1 MPCTNSVA
9 SEDFADFIA
18 PYFTAPEEFMRSQGT
33 DCIDFVNSTLAV
45 VYVPLS
51 TVTPFTYTSYTY
63 SAVPKL
69 YSLLDVT
76 SMDTAGI
83 TAASELPVLGNQGAG
98 VIVGFVDTGINYTDS
113 LFRNA
118 DGSTRIIGI
127 WDQTIEPTTAL
138 DTGAFQD
145 SDKPRSISEEF
156 NSEDSRNLNLS
167 VNSNSSTNSSNFD
180 YINNGSLETAFDFPA
195 LYGTQYTAAQI
206 NQALNSDDPA
216 SIVPT
221 RDENGHG
228 TFLASIAAGNRDERA
243 GFSGAA
249 PRASIAM
256 VKLKPAKQYLRDFYL
271 IQDGTD
277 AYQENDIM
285 MGVSY
290 LYFLARKYSMP
301 LVVCIPLGTNMGSHM
316 GMSRLGQYLNQVSL
330 SNGSAVITA
339 AGNET
344 GARHH
349 FRAVMDADTDEV
361 TAELR
366 VGEREAGFSMEL
378 WAEDVGVYTV
388 GFISPTG
395 EVAREISVPL
405 RGENTVSFLLEQSQ
419 ITVYTQ
425 IADVSAGSQFIFM
438 RFEKPMSGIWR
449 ILIRNS
455 LDIRETFHLWLPVRG
470 FISDE
475 TYFLRPDPDTIVTD
489 PGNAQYPI
497 TVTAYDH
504 TRNSIYI
511 HASRGYSRS
520 GQIKPDLAAP
530 GVNILGASAS
540 GRRLTRMSGTS
551 VSAAHLAGA
560 AAILLHWGVL
570 DGNYPYLNTPVLKSI
585 FVRGAQRNPALTYP
599 NREFGYGTLDLYEAF
614 LRLRN
619 I

>member
-1 MPCTNSVA
+1 MSCTNSVA

-18 PYFTAPEEFMRSQGT
+18 PYFTTPEEFIRSQGT

-51 TVTPFTYTSYTY
+51 TVTPSTYTSYTY

-76 SMDTAGI
+76 SMDAAGI
-83 TAASELPVLGNQGAG
+83 TPAGELPVLNNQGAG

-127 WDQTIEPTTAL
+127 WDQTNN
-138 DTGAFQD
+138 
-145 SDKPRSISEEF
+145 SD
-156 NSEDSRNLNLS
+156 
-167 VNSNSSTNSSNFD
+167 NSNNIEN
-180 YINNGSLETAFDFPA
+180 ETAKPFSAFSA
-195 LYGTQYTAAQI
+195 LYGTQYTAEEI
-206 NQALNSDDPA
+206 NLALNSDNPA

-243 GFSGAA
+243 EFSGAA
-249 PRASIAM
+249 PQASIAM

-271 IQDGTD
+271 IQDGAD

-378 WAEDVGVYTV
+378 WAENMGAYTV

-405 RGENTVSFLLEQSQ
+405 RGENTVSFLLEQTQ

-425 IADVSAGSQFIFM
+425 IADVSSGSQFIFM
-438 RFEKPMSGIWR
+438 RFENPMSGIWR

-455 LDIRETFHLWLPVRG
+455 LDIRETFHIWLPVRG
-470 FISDE
+470 FITDE
-475 TYFLRPDPDTIVTD
+475 TYFLRPDPDTIITD
-489 PGNAQYPI
+489 PGNARYLI

-504 TRNSIYI
+504 TKNSIYI
-511 HASRGYSRS
+511 HASRGYSLS
-520 GQIKPDLAAP
+520 GRIKPDLAAP
-530 GVNILGASAS
+530 GVNILGASVS

-560 AAILLHWGVL
+560 AAILLNWGVL
-570 DGNYPYLNTPVLKSI
+570 NANYPYLNTPVLKSI

-599 NREFGYGTLDLYEAF
+599 NREFGYGTLNLYEAF
-614 LRLRN
+614 LHLRN
-619 I
+619 L

>member
-1 MPCTNSVA
+1 MSCTNSVA

-18 PYFTAPEEFMRSQGT
+18 PYFTTPEEFIRSQGT

-51 TVTPFTYTSYTY
+51 TVTPSTYTSYTY

-76 SMDTAGI
+76 SMDAAGI
-83 TAASELPVLGNQGAG
+83 TPAGELPVLNNQGAG

-113 LFRNA
+113 LFRNV

-127 WDQTIEPTTAL
+127 WDQTNN
-138 DTGAFQD
+138 
-145 SDKPRSISEEF
+145 SD
-156 NSEDSRNLNLS
+156 
-167 VNSNSSTNSSNFD
+167 NSNNIEN
-180 YINNGSLETAFDFPA
+180 ETVKPFSAFSA
-195 LYGTQYTAAQI
+195 LYGTQYTAEEI
-206 NQALNSDDPA
+206 NLALNSDNPA

-249 PRASIAM
+249 PQASIAM

-271 IQDGTD
+271 IRDGAE

-349 FRAVMDADTDEV
+349 FRAVMDASTDEV

-378 WAEDVGVYTV
+378 WAENMGVYTV

-405 RGENTVSFLLEQSQ
+405 RGENTVSFLLEQTQ

-438 RFEKPMSGIWR
+438 RFENPMSGIWR

-455 LDIRETFHLWLPVRG
+455 LDIRETFHLWLPIRG
-470 FISDE
+470 FITDE
-475 TYFLRPDPDTIVTD
+475 TYFLRPDPDTIITD
-489 PGNAQYPI
+489 PGNARYPI

-504 TRNSIYI
+504 TKNSIYI
-511 HASRGYSRS
+511 HASRGYSLS
-520 GQIKPDLAAP
+520 GRIKPDLAAP
-530 GVNILGASAS
+530 GVNILGASVS

-560 AAILLHWGVL
+560 AAILLNWGVL
-570 DGNYPYLNTPVLKSI
+570 NANYPYLNTPVLKSI

-614 LRLRN
+614 LHLRN
-619 I
+619 L

>member
-1 MPCTNSVA
+1 MSCTNSVA

-18 PYFTAPEEFMRSQGT
+18 PYFTTPEEFIRSQGT

-51 TVTPFTYTSYTY
+51 TVTPSTYTSYTY

-76 SMDTAGI
+76 SMDAAGI
-83 TAASELPVLGNQGAG
+83 TPAGELPVLNNQGAG

-113 LFRNA
+113 LFRNV

-127 WDQTIEPTTAL
+127 WDQTNN
-138 DTGAFQD
+138 
-145 SDKPRSISEEF
+145 SD
-156 NSEDSRNLNLS
+156 
-167 VNSNSSTNSSNFD
+167 NSNNIEN
-180 YINNGSLETAFDFPA
+180 ETAKPISAFSA
-195 LYGTQYTAAQI
+195 LYGTQYTAEEI
-206 NQALNSDDPA
+206 NLALNSDNPA

-249 PRASIAM
+249 PQASIAM

-271 IQDGTD
+271 IQDGAE

-349 FRAVMDADTDEV
+349 FRAVMDASTDEV

-378 WAEDVGVYTV
+378 WAENMGAYTV

-405 RGENTVSFLLEQSQ
+405 RGENTVSFLLEQTQ

-425 IADVSAGSQFIFM
+425 IADVSSGSQFIFM
-438 RFEKPMSGIWR
+438 RFENPMSGIWR

-455 LDIRETFHLWLPVRG
+455 LDIRETFHIWLPVRG
-470 FISDE
+470 FITDE
-475 TYFLRPDPDTIVTD
+475 TYFLRPDPDTIITD
-489 PGNAQYPI
+489 PGNARYPI

-504 TRNSIYI
+504 TKNSIYI
-511 HASRGYSRS
+511 HASRGYSLS
-520 GQIKPDLAAP
+520 GRIKPDLAAP
-530 GVNILGASAS
+530 GVNILGASVS

-560 AAILLHWGVL
+560 AAILLNWGVL
-570 DGNYPYLNTPVLKSI
+570 NANYPYLNTPVLKSI

-599 NREFGYGTLDLYEAF
+599 NREFGYGTLNLYEAF
-614 LRLRN
+614 LHLRN
-619 I
+619 L

>member
-1 MPCTNSVA
+1 MSCTNSVA

-18 PYFTAPEEFMRSQGT
+18 PYFTTPEEFIRSQGT

-51 TVTPFTYTSYTY
+51 TVTPSTYTSYTY

-76 SMDTAGI
+76 SMDAAGI
-83 TAASELPVLGNQGAG
+83 TAAGELPVLNNQGAG

-113 LFRNA
+113 LFRNV

-127 WDQTIEPTTAL
+127 WDQTNN
-138 DTGAFQD
+138 
-145 SDKPRSISEEF
+145 SD
-156 NSEDSRNLNLS
+156 
-167 VNSNSSTNSSNFD
+167 NSNNIEN
-180 YINNGSLETAFDFPA
+180 ETAKPISAFSA
-195 LYGTQYTAAQI
+195 LYGTQYTAEEI
-206 NQALNSDDPA
+206 NLALNSDNPA

-249 PRASIAM
+249 PQASIAM

-271 IQDGTD
+271 IQDGAD

-301 LVVCIPLGTNMGSHM
+301 LVVCIPLGTNIGSHM

-349 FRAVMDADTDEV
+349 FRAVMDASTDEV

-378 WAEDVGVYTV
+378 WAENMGVYTV

-405 RGENTVSFLLEQSQ
+405 RGENTVSFLLEQTQ

-438 RFEKPMSGIWR
+438 RFENPMSGIWR

-455 LDIRETFHLWLPVRG
+455 LDIRETFHIWLPVRG
-470 FISDE
+470 FITDE
-475 TYFLRPDPDTIVTD
+475 TYFLRPDPDTIITD
-489 PGNAQYPI
+489 PGNARYPI

-504 TRNSIYI
+504 TKNSIYI
-511 HASRGYSRS
+511 HASRGYSLS
-520 GQIKPDLAAP
+520 GRIKPDLAAP
-530 GVNILGASAS
+530 GVNILGASVS

-560 AAILLHWGVL
+560 AAILLNWGVL
-570 DGNYPYLNTPVLKSI
+570 NANYPYLNTPVLKSI

-599 NREFGYGTLDLYEAF
+599 NREFGYGTLNLYEAF
-614 LRLRN
+614 LHLRN
-619 I
+619 L

>member
-1 MPCTNSVA
+1 MSCTNSVA

-18 PYFTAPEEFMRSQGT
+18 PYFTTPEEFIRSQGT

-51 TVTPFTYTSYTY
+51 TVTPSTYTSYTY

-76 SMDTAGI
+76 SMDAAGI
-83 TAASELPVLGNQGAG
+83 TPAGELPVLNNQGAG

-113 LFRNA
+113 LFRNV

-127 WDQTIEPTTAL
+127 WDQTNN
-138 DTGAFQD
+138 
-145 SDKPRSISEEF
+145 SD
-156 NSEDSRNLNLS
+156 
-167 VNSNSSTNSSNFD
+167 NSNNIEN
-180 YINNGSLETAFDFPA
+180 ETAKPFSAFSA
-195 LYGTQYTAAQI
+195 LYGTQYTAEEI
-206 NQALNSDDPA
+206 NLALNSDNPA

-249 PRASIAM
+249 PQASIAM

-271 IQDGTD
+271 IQDGAE

-330 SNGSAVITA
+330 SYGSAVITA

-378 WAEDVGVYTV
+378 WAENMGAYTV

-405 RGENTVSFLLEQSQ
+405 RGENTVSFLLEQTQ

-425 IADVSAGSQFIFM
+425 IADVSSGSQFIFM
-438 RFEKPMSGIWR
+438 RFENPMSGIWR

-455 LDIRETFHLWLPVRG
+455 LDIRETFHIWLPVRG

-475 TYFLRPDPDTIVTD
+475 TYFLRPDPDTTITD
-489 PGNAQYPI
+489 PGNARYPI

-504 TRNSIYI
+504 TKNSIYI
-511 HASRGYSRS
+511 HASRGYSLS
-520 GQIKPDLAAP
+520 GRIKPDLAAP
-530 GVNILGASAS
+530 GVNILGASVS

-560 AAILLHWGVL
+560 AAILLNWGVL
-570 DGNYPYLNTPVLKSI
+570 NANYPYLNTPVLKSI

-599 NREFGYGTLDLYEAF
+599 NREFGYGTLNLYEAF
-614 LRLRN
+614 LHLRN
-619 I
+619 L

>member
-1 MPCTNSVA
+1 MSCTNSVA

-18 PYFTAPEEFMRSQGT
+18 PYFTTPEEFIRSQGT
-33 DCIDFVNSTLAV
+33 DCVDFVNSTLAV

-51 TVTPFTYTSYTY
+51 TVTPSTYTSYTY

-76 SMDTAGI
+76 SMDAAGI
-83 TAASELPVLGNQGAG
+83 TPAGELPVLNNQGAG

-113 LFRNA
+113 LFRNV

-127 WDQTIEPTTAL
+127 WDQTNN
-138 DTGAFQD
+138 
-145 SDKPRSISEEF
+145 SD
-156 NSEDSRNLNLS
+156 
-167 VNSNSSTNSSNFD
+167 NSNNIEN
-180 YINNGSLETAFDFPA
+180 ETAKPFSAFSA
-195 LYGTQYTAAQI
+195 LYGTQYTAEEI
-206 NQALNSDDPA
+206 NLALNSDNPA

-271 IQDGTD
+271 IQDGAE

-378 WAEDVGVYTV
+378 WAENMGAYTV

-405 RGENTVSFLLEQSQ
+405 RGENTVSFLLEQTQ

-438 RFEKPMSGIWR
+438 RFENPMSGIWR

-455 LDIRETFHLWLPVRG
+455 LDIRETFHIWLPVRG

-475 TYFLRPDPDTIVTD
+475 TYFLRPDPDTTITD
-489 PGNAQYPI
+489 PGNARHPI

-511 HASRGYSRS
+511 HASRGYSLS
-520 GQIKPDLAAP
+520 GRIKPDLAAP
-530 GVNILGASAS
+530 GVNILGASVS

-560 AAILLHWGVL
+560 AAILLNWGIL

-599 NREFGYGTLDLYEAF
+599 NREFGYGMLDLYEAF

-619 I
+619 L

>member
-1 MPCTNSVA
+1 MSCTNSVA

-18 PYFTAPEEFMRSQGT
+18 PYFTTPEEFIRSQGT

-76 SMDTAGI
+76 SMDAAGI
-83 TAASELPVLGNQGAG
+83 TTASGLPALGNQGAG
-98 VIVGFVDTGINYTDS
+98 VIVGFVDTGINYMDP
-113 LFRNA
+113 LFRNV
-118 DGSTRIIGI
+118 DGSTRIVGI
-127 WDQTIEPTTAL
+127 WDQTNN
-138 DTGAFQD
+138 
-145 SDKPRSISEEF
+145 SD
-156 NSEDSRNLNLS
+156 
-167 VNSNSSTNSSNFD
+167 NSNNMENEAAKPFS
-180 YINNGSLETAFDFPA
+180 AFSA
-195 LYGTQYTAAQI
+195 LYGTQYTAEEI
-206 NQALNSDDPA
+206 NLALNSDNPA

-249 PRASIAM
+249 PQASIAM

-271 IQDGTD
+271 IQDGAE

-378 WAEDVGVYTV
+378 WAENMGAYTV

-405 RGENTVSFLLEQSQ
+405 RGENTVSFLLEQTQ

-438 RFEKPMSGIWR
+438 RFENPMSGIWR
-449 ILIRNS
+449 ILIQNS

-475 TYFLRPDPDTIVTD
+475 TYFLRPNPDTIITD

-530 GVNILGASAS
+530 GVNILGASSS

-560 AAILLHWGVL
+560 AAILLNWGIL

-599 NREFGYGTLDLYEAF
+599 NREFGYGMLDLYEAF

-619 I
+619 L

>member
-1 MPCTNSVA
+1 MSCTNSVA

-18 PYFTAPEEFMRSQGT
+18 PYFTTPEEFIRSQGT

-51 TVTPFTYTSYTY
+51 TVTPSTYTSYTY

-76 SMDTAGI
+76 SMDAAGI
-83 TAASELPVLGNQGAG
+83 TPAGELPVLNNQGAG

-113 LFRNA
+113 LFRNV

-127 WDQTIEPTTAL
+127 WDQTNN
-138 DTGAFQD
+138 
-145 SDKPRSISEEF
+145 SD
-156 NSEDSRNLNLS
+156 
-167 VNSNSSTNSSNFD
+167 NSNNIEN
-180 YINNGSLETAFDFPA
+180 ETVKPFSAFSA
-195 LYGTQYTAAQI
+195 LYGTQYTADEI
-206 NQALNSDDPA
+206 NLALNSDNPA

-249 PRASIAM
+249 PQASIAM

-271 IQDGTD
+271 IQDGAE

-378 WAEDVGVYTV
+378 WAENMGVYTV

-405 RGENTVSFLLEQSQ
+405 RGENTVSFLLEQTQ

-425 IADVSAGSQFIFM
+425 IADVSSGSQFIFM
-438 RFEKPMSGIWR
+438 RFENPMSGIWR

-470 FISDE
+470 FITDE
-475 TYFLRPDPDTIVTD
+475 TYFLRPDPDTIITD
-489 PGNAQYPI
+489 PGNARYPI

-504 TRNSIYI
+504 TKNSIYI
-511 HASRGYSRS
+511 HASRGYSLS
-520 GQIKPDLAAP
+520 GRIKPDLAAP
-530 GVNILGASAS
+530 GVNILGASVS

-560 AAILLHWGVL
+560 AAILLNWGVL
-570 DGNYPYLNTPVLKSI
+570 NANYPYLNTPVLKSI

-614 LRLRN
+614 LHLRN
-619 I
+619 L

>member
-1 MPCTNSVA
+1 MSCTNSVA

-18 PYFTAPEEFMRSQGT
+18 PYFTTPEEFIRSQGT

-51 TVTPFTYTSYTY
+51 TVTPSTYTSYTY

-76 SMDTAGI
+76 SMDAAGI
-83 TAASELPVLGNQGAG
+83 TPAGELPVLNNQGAG

-113 LFRNA
+113 LFRNV

-127 WDQTIEPTTAL
+127 WDQTNN
-138 DTGAFQD
+138 
-145 SDKPRSISEEF
+145 SD
-156 NSEDSRNLNLS
+156 
-167 VNSNSSTNSSNFD
+167 NSNNIEN
-180 YINNGSLETAFDFPA
+180 ETAKPFSAFSA
-195 LYGTQYTAAQI
+195 LYGTQYTAEEI
-206 NQALNSDDPA
+206 NLALNSDNPA

-249 PRASIAM
+249 PQASIAM

-271 IQDGTD
+271 IQDGAE

-378 WAEDVGVYTV
+378 WAENMGAYTV

-405 RGENTVSFLLEQSQ
+405 RGENTVSFLLEQTQ

-438 RFEKPMSGIWR
+438 RFENPMSGIWR

-455 LDIRETFHLWLPVRG
+455 LDIRETFHIWLPVRG

-475 TYFLRPDPDTIVTD
+475 TYFLRPDPDTTITD
-489 PGNAQYPI
+489 PGNARYPI

-504 TRNSIYI
+504 TKNSIYI
-511 HASRGYSRS
+511 HASRGYSLS
-520 GQIKPDLAAP
+520 GRIKPDLAAP
-530 GVNILGASAS
+530 GVNILGASVS

-560 AAILLHWGVL
+560 AAILLNWGVL
-570 DGNYPYLNTPVLKSI
+570 NANYPYLNTPVLKSI

-599 NREFGYGTLDLYEAF
+599 NREFGYGTLNLYEAF
-614 LRLRN
+614 LHLRN
-619 I
+619 L

>member
-1 MPCTNSVA
+1 MSCTNSVA

-18 PYFTAPEEFMRSQGT
+18 PYFTTPEEFIRSQGT

-51 TVTPFTYTSYTY
+51 TVTPSTYTSYTY

-76 SMDTAGI
+76 SMDAAGI
-83 TAASELPVLGNQGAG
+83 TPAGELPVLNNQGAG

-127 WDQTIEPTTAL
+127 WDQTNN
-138 DTGAFQD
+138 
-145 SDKPRSISEEF
+145 SD
-156 NSEDSRNLNLS
+156 
-167 VNSNSSTNSSNFD
+167 NSNNIEN
-180 YINNGSLETAFDFPA
+180 ETAKPFSAFSA
-195 LYGTQYTAAQI
+195 LYGTQYTAEEI
-206 NQALNSDDPA
+206 NLALNSDNPA

-249 PRASIAM
+249 PQASIAM

-271 IQDGTD
+271 IQDGAD

-378 WAEDVGVYTV
+378 WAENMGAYTV

-405 RGENTVSFLLEQSQ
+405 RGENTVSFLLEQTQ

-438 RFEKPMSGIWR
+438 RFENPMSGIWR

-455 LDIRETFHLWLPVRG
+455 LDIRETFHIWLPVRG

-475 TYFLRPDPDTIVTD
+475 TYFLRPDPDTIITD
-489 PGNAQYPI
+489 PGNARYPI

-504 TRNSIYI
+504 TKNSIYI
-511 HASRGYSRS
+511 HASRGYSLS
-520 GQIKPDLAAP
+520 GRIKPDLAAP
-530 GVNILGASAS
+530 GVNILGASVS

-560 AAILLHWGVL
+560 AAILLNWGVL
-570 DGNYPYLNTPVLKSI
+570 NANYPYLNTPVLKSI

-599 NREFGYGTLDLYEAF
+599 NREFGYGTLNLYEAF
-614 LRLRN
+614 LHLRN
-619 I
+619 L

>member
-1 MPCTNSVA
+1 MSCTNSVA

-18 PYFTAPEEFMRSQGT
+18 PYFTTPEEFIRSQGT

-76 SMDTAGI
+76 SMDAAGI
-83 TAASELPVLGNQGAG
+83 TPAGELPVLNNQGAG

-113 LFRNA
+113 LFRNV

-127 WDQTIEPTTAL
+127 WDQTNN
-138 DTGAFQD
+138 
-145 SDKPRSISEEF
+145 SD
-156 NSEDSRNLNLS
+156 
-167 VNSNSSTNSSNFD
+167 NSNNIEN
-180 YINNGSLETAFDFPA
+180 ETVKPFSAFSA
-195 LYGTQYTAAQI
+195 LYGTQYTAEEI
-206 NQALNSDDPA
+206 NLALNSDNPA

-249 PRASIAM
+249 PQASIAM

-271 IQDGTD
+271 IQDGAE

-349 FRAVMDADTDEV
+349 FRAVMDASTDEV

-378 WAEDVGVYTV
+378 WAENMGVYTV

-405 RGENTVSFLLEQSQ
+405 RGENTVSFLLEQTQ

-425 IADVSAGSQFIFM
+425 IADASAGSQFIFM
-438 RFEKPMSGIWR
+438 RFENPMSGIWR

-455 LDIRETFHLWLPVRG
+455 LDIRETFHIWLPVRG

-475 TYFLRPDPDTIVTD
+475 TYFLRPDPDTIITD
-489 PGNAQYPI
+489 PGNARYPI

-504 TRNSIYI
+504 TKNSIYI
-511 HASRGYSRS
+511 HASRGYSLS
-520 GQIKPDLAAP
+520 GRIKPDLAAP
-530 GVNILGASAS
+530 GVNILGASVS

-560 AAILLHWGVL
+560 AAILLNWGVL
-570 DGNYPYLNTPVLKSI
+570 NANYPYLNTPVLKSI

-614 LRLRN
+614 LHLRKVQFTRDYTG
-619 I
+619 

>member
-1 MPCTNSVA
+1 MSCTNSVA

-18 PYFTAPEEFMRSQGT
+18 PYFTSPEEFIRSQGT
-33 DCIDFVNSTLAV
+33 DCIDFVDSTLAV

-76 SMDTAGI
+76 SMEAAGI
-83 TAASELPVLGNQGAG
+83 TTASGLPALGNQGAG
-98 VIVGFVDTGINYTDS
+98 VIVGFVDTGINYMDP
-113 LFRNA
+113 LFRNV
-118 DGSTRIIGI
+118 DGSTRIVGI
-127 WDQTIEPTTAL
+127 WDQTNN
-138 DTGAFQD
+138 
-145 SDKPRSISEEF
+145 SD
-156 NSEDSRNLNLS
+156 
-167 VNSNSSTNSSNFD
+167 NSNSIENEAAKPFS
-180 YINNGSLETAFDFPA
+180 AFSA

-206 NQALNSDDPA
+206 NLALNSDDPV

-243 GFSGAA
+243 EFSGAA

-256 VKLKPAKQYLRDFYL
+256 VKLKPAKQYLREFYL
-271 IQDGTD
+271 IQDGAE

-290 LYFLARKYSMP
+290 LYFLAKKYSMP

-349 FRAVMDADTDEV
+349 FLAVMDADTDEV

-378 WAEDVGVYTV
+378 WAADVGVYTV

-395 EVAREISVPL
+395 EVTRGISVPL
-405 RGENTVSFLLEQSQ
+405 RGENTVSFLLEQTR

-438 RFEKPMSGIWR
+438 RFENPMSGIWR

-475 TYFLRPDPDTIVTD
+475 TYFLRPNPDTIITD

-530 GVNILGASAS
+530 GVNILGASSS

-560 AAILLHWGVL
+560 AAILLNWGIL

-599 NREFGYGTLDLYEAF
+599 NREFGYGMLDLYEAF

-619 I
+619 L

>member
-1 MPCTNSVA
+1 MSCTNSVA

-18 PYFTAPEEFMRSQGT
+18 PYFTTPEEFIRSQGT

-51 TVTPFTYTSYTY
+51 TVTPSTYTSYTY

-76 SMDTAGI
+76 SMDAAGI
-83 TAASELPVLGNQGAG
+83 TPAGELPVLNNQGSG

-113 LFRNA
+113 LFRNV

-127 WDQTIEPTTAL
+127 WDQTNN
-138 DTGAFQD
+138 
-145 SDKPRSISEEF
+145 SD
-156 NSEDSRNLNLS
+156 
-167 VNSNSSTNSSNFD
+167 NSNNIENK
-180 YINNGSLETAFDFPA
+180 TAKPFSAFSA
-195 LYGTQYTAAQI
+195 LYGTQYTAEEI
-206 NQALNSDDPA
+206 NLALNSDNPA

-249 PRASIAM
+249 PQASIAM

-271 IQDGTD
+271 IQDGAE

-301 LVVCIPLGTNMGSHM
+301 LVVCIPLGTNIGSHM

-378 WAEDVGVYTV
+378 WAENMGAYTV

-405 RGENTVSFLLEQSQ
+405 RGENTVSFLLEQTQ

-438 RFEKPMSGIWR
+438 RFETPMSGIWR

-475 TYFLRPDPDTIVTD
+475 TYFLRPDPDTTITD
-489 PGNAQYPI
+489 PGNARYPI

-504 TRNSIYI
+504 TKNSIYI
-511 HASRGYSRS
+511 HASRGYSLS
-520 GQIKPDLAAP
+520 GRIKPDLAAP
-530 GVNILGASAS
+530 GVNILGASVS

-560 AAILLHWGVL
+560 AAILLNWGVL
-570 DGNYPYLNTPVLKSI
+570 NANYPYLNTPVLKSI

-599 NREFGYGTLDLYEAF
+599 NREFGYGTLNLYEAF
-614 LRLRN
+614 LHLRN
-619 I
+619 L

>member
-1 MPCTNSVA
+1 MSCTNSVA

-18 PYFTAPEEFMRSQGT
+18 PYFTTPEEFIRSQGT

-51 TVTPFTYTSYTY
+51 TVTPSTYTSYTY

-69 YSLLDVT
+69 YSLLDVI
-76 SMDTAGI
+76 SMDAAGI
-83 TAASELPVLGNQGAG
+83 TPAGELPVLNNQGAG

-127 WDQTIEPTTAL
+127 WDQTNN
-138 DTGAFQD
+138 
-145 SDKPRSISEEF
+145 SD
-156 NSEDSRNLNLS
+156 
-167 VNSNSSTNSSNFD
+167 NSNNIEN
-180 YINNGSLETAFDFPA
+180 ETAKPFSAFSA
-195 LYGTQYTAAQI
+195 LYGTQYTAEEI
-206 NQALNSDDPA
+206 NLALNSDNPA

-243 GFSGAA
+243 EFSGAA
-249 PRASIAM
+249 PQASIAM

-271 IQDGTD
+271 IQDGAD

-378 WAEDVGVYTV
+378 WAENMGAYTV

-405 RGENTVSFLLEQSQ
+405 RGENTVSFLLEQTQ

-425 IADVSAGSQFIFM
+425 IADVSSGSQFIFM
-438 RFEKPMSGIWR
+438 RFENPMSGIWR

-455 LDIRETFHLWLPVRG
+455 LDIRETFHIWLPVRG

-475 TYFLRPDPDTIVTD
+475 TYFLRPDPDTIITD
-489 PGNAQYPI
+489 PGNARYLI

-504 TRNSIYI
+504 TKNSIYI
-511 HASRGYSRS
+511 HASRGYSLS
-520 GQIKPDLAAP
+520 GRIKPDLAAP
-530 GVNILGASAS
+530 GVNILGASVS

-560 AAILLHWGVL
+560 AAILLNWGVL
-570 DGNYPYLNTPVLKSI
+570 NANYPYLNTPVLKSI

-599 NREFGYGTLDLYEAF
+599 NREFGYGTLNLYEAF
-614 LRLRN
+614 LHLRN
-619 I
+619 L

>member
-1 MPCTNSVA
+1 MSCTNSVA

-18 PYFTAPEEFMRSQGT
+18 PYFTTPEEFIRSQGT

-51 TVTPFTYTSYTY
+51 TVTPSTYTSYTY

-76 SMDTAGI
+76 SMDAAGI
-83 TAASELPVLGNQGAG
+83 TPAGELPVLNNQGAG

-113 LFRNA
+113 LFRNV

-127 WDQTIEPTTAL
+127 WDQTNN
-138 DTGAFQD
+138 
-145 SDKPRSISEEF
+145 SD
-156 NSEDSRNLNLS
+156 
-167 VNSNSSTNSSNFD
+167 NSNNIEN
-180 YINNGSLETAFDFPA
+180 ETVKPFSAFSA
-195 LYGTQYTAAQI
+195 LYGTQYTAEEI
-206 NQALNSDDPA
+206 NLALNSDNPA

-249 PRASIAM
+249 PQASIAM

-271 IQDGTD
+271 IQDGAE

-378 WAEDVGVYTV
+378 WAENMGVYTV

-405 RGENTVSFLLEQSQ
+405 RGENTVSFLLEQTQ

-425 IADVSAGSQFIFM
+425 IADVSSGSQFIFM
-438 RFEKPMSGIWR
+438 RFENPMSGIWR

-470 FISDE
+470 FITDE
-475 TYFLRPDPDTIVTD
+475 TYFLRPDPDTIITD
-489 PGNAQYPI
+489 PGNARYPI

-504 TRNSIYI
+504 TKNSIYI
-511 HASRGYSRS
+511 HASRGYSLS
-520 GQIKPDLAAP
+520 GRIKPDLAAP
-530 GVNILGASAS
+530 GVNILGASVS

-560 AAILLHWGVL
+560 AAILLNWGVL
-570 DGNYPYLNTPVLKSI
+570 NANYPYLNTPVLKSI

-599 NREFGYGTLDLYEAF
+599 NREFGYGTLNLYEAF
-614 LRLRN
+614 LHLRN
-619 I
+619 L

>member
-1 MPCTNSVA
+1 MSCTNSVA

-18 PYFTAPEEFMRSQGT
+18 PYFTTPEEFIRSQGT

-51 TVTPFTYTSYTY
+51 TVTPSTYTSYTY

-76 SMDTAGI
+76 SMDAAGI
-83 TAASELPVLGNQGAG
+83 TPAGELPVLNNQGAG

-113 LFRNA
+113 LFRNV

-127 WDQTIEPTTAL
+127 WDQTNN
-138 DTGAFQD
+138 
-145 SDKPRSISEEF
+145 SD
-156 NSEDSRNLNLS
+156 
-167 VNSNSSTNSSNFD
+167 NSNNIEN
-180 YINNGSLETAFDFPA
+180 ETAKPFSAFSA
-195 LYGTQYTAAQI
+195 LYGTQYTAEEI
-206 NQALNSDDPA
+206 NLALNSDDPV

-243 GFSGAA
+243 EFSGAA

-256 VKLKPAKQYLRDFYL
+256 VKLKPAKQYLREFYL
-271 IQDGTD
+271 IQDGAE
-277 AYQENDIM
+277 AYQENDII

-349 FRAVMDADTDEV
+349 FQAVMDADTDEV

-378 WAEDVGVYTV
+378 WAADVGVYTV

-395 EVAREISVPL
+395 EVTRGISVPL
-405 RGENTVSFLLEQSQ
+405 RGENTVSFLLEQTK

-438 RFEKPMSGIWR
+438 RFENPMSGIWR

-470 FISDE
+470 FITDE
-475 TYFLRPDPDTIVTD
+475 TYFLRPDPDTTITD
-489 PGNAQYPI
+489 PGNARYPI

-530 GVNILGASAS
+530 GVNILGASSS

-560 AAILLHWGVL
+560 AAILLNWGIL

-599 NREFGYGTLDLYEAF
+599 NREFGYGMLDLYEAF

-619 I
+619 L

>member
-1 MPCTNSVA
+1 MSCTNSVA

-18 PYFTAPEEFMRSQGT
+18 PYFTTPEEFIRSQGT

-51 TVTPFTYTSYTY
+51 TVTPSTYTSYTY

-76 SMDTAGI
+76 SMDAAGI
-83 TAASELPVLGNQGAG
+83 TPAGELPVLNNQGAG

-113 LFRNA
+113 LFRNV

-127 WDQTIEPTTAL
+127 WDQTNN
-138 DTGAFQD
+138 
-145 SDKPRSISEEF
+145 SD
-156 NSEDSRNLNLS
+156 
-167 VNSNSSTNSSNFD
+167 NSNNIEN
-180 YINNGSLETAFDFPA
+180 ETAKPFSAFSA
-195 LYGTQYTAAQI
+195 LYGTQYTAEEI
-206 NQALNSDDPA
+206 NLALNSDNPA

-249 PRASIAM
+249 PQASIAM

-271 IQDGTD
+271 IQDGAE

-378 WAEDVGVYTV
+378 WAENMGAYTV

-405 RGENTVSFLLEQSQ
+405 RGENTVSFLLEQTQ

-425 IADVSAGSQFIFM
+425 IADVSSGSQFIFM
-438 RFEKPMSGIWR
+438 RFENPMSGIWR

-475 TYFLRPDPDTIVTD
+475 TYFLRPDPDTTITD
-489 PGNAQYPI
+489 PGNARYPI

-504 TRNSIYI
+504 TKNSIYI
-511 HASRGYSRS
+511 HASRGYSLS

-530 GVNILGASAS
+530 GVNILGASVS

-560 AAILLHWGVL
+560 AAILLNWGVL
-570 DGNYPYLNTPVLKSI
+570 NANYPYLNTPVLKSI

-599 NREFGYGTLDLYEAF
+599 NREFGYGTLNLYEAF
-614 LRLRN
+614 LHLRN
-619 I
+619 L

>member
-1 MPCTNSVA
+1 MACRNSVA
-9 SEDFADFIA
+9 SEEFADFIA
-18 PYFTAPEEFMRSQGT
+18 PYFTSPEEFMRSQGT

-51 TVTPFTYTSYTY
+51 TVTPLTYTSYTY

-76 SMDTAGI
+76 SMDAAGI
-83 TAASELPVLGNQGAG
+83 TAASELPVLSNQGES
-98 VIVGFVDTGINYTDS
+98 VIIGFVDTGINYMDP
-113 LFRNA
+113 LFRNV

-127 WDQTIEPTTAL
+127 WDQTIEPSF
-138 DTGAFQD
+138 D
-145 SDKPRSISEEF
+145 EF
-156 NSEDSRNLNLS
+156 NSENPGEFSLS
-167 VNSNSSTNSSNFD
+167 ISSN
-180 YINNGSLETAFDFPA
+180 ILNNSDNHNNFENGFSEPFYSFPA
-195 LYGTQYTAAQI
+195 LYGTQYTSAQI
-206 NQALNSDDPA
+206 NLALNSDDPA

-243 GFSGAA
+243 GFTGAA

-256 VKLKPAKQYLRDFYL
+256 VKLKPAKKYLRDFYL
-271 IQDGTD
+271 IRDEAD

-290 LYFLARKYSMP
+290 LYFLARQYSMP

-330 SNGSAVITA
+330 YNGSAVVTA

-349 FRAVMDADTDEV
+349 FRSIMNPDTDEI

-366 VGEREAGFSMEL
+366 VGEGENGFSMEL

-405 RGENTVSFLLEQSQ
+405 RGENTVSFLLEQTK

-475 TYFLRPDPDTIVTD
+475 TYFLRPDPDTIITD

-530 GVNILGASAS
+530 GINILGTSAS
-540 GRRLTRMSGTS
+540 GRRLTRMTGTS

-570 DGNYPYLNTPVLKSI
+570 DGNYPYLSTPVLKSI

-619 I
+619 L

>member
-1 MPCTNSVA
+1 MSCTNSVA

-18 PYFTAPEEFMRSQGT
+18 PYFTTPEEFIRSQGT

-51 TVTPFTYTSYTY
+51 TVTPSTYTSYTY

-76 SMDTAGI
+76 SMDAAGI
-83 TAASELPVLGNQGAG
+83 TPAGELPVLNNQGAG

-113 LFRNA
+113 LFRNV

-127 WDQTIEPTTAL
+127 WDQTNN
-138 DTGAFQD
+138 
-145 SDKPRSISEEF
+145 SD
-156 NSEDSRNLNLS
+156 
-167 VNSNSSTNSSNFD
+167 NSNNIEN
-180 YINNGSLETAFDFPA
+180 ETVKPFSAFSA
-195 LYGTQYTAAQI
+195 LYGTQYTAEEI
-206 NQALNSDDPA
+206 NLALNSDNPA

-249 PRASIAM
+249 PQASIAM

-271 IQDGTD
+271 IQDGAE

-301 LVVCIPLGTNMGSHM
+301 LVVCIPLGTNIGSHM

-349 FRAVMDADTDEV
+349 FRAVMDASTDEV

-378 WAEDVGVYTV
+378 WAENMGAYTV

-405 RGENTVSFLLEQSQ
+405 RGENTVSFLLEQTQ

-425 IADVSAGSQFIFM
+425 IADVSSGSQFIFM
-438 RFEKPMSGIWR
+438 RFENPMSGIWR

-470 FISDE
+470 FITDE
-475 TYFLRPDPDTIVTD
+475 TYFLRPDPDTIITD
-489 PGNAQYPI
+489 PGNARYPI

-504 TRNSIYI
+504 TKNSIYI
-511 HASRGYSRS
+511 HASRGYSLS
-520 GQIKPDLAAP
+520 GRIKPDLAAP
-530 GVNILGASAS
+530 GVNILGASVS

-560 AAILLHWGVL
+560 AAILLNWGVL
-570 DGNYPYLNTPVLKSI
+570 NANYPYLNTPVLKSI

-599 NREFGYGTLDLYEAF
+599 NREFGYGTLNLYEAF
-614 LRLRN
+614 LHLRN
-619 I
+619 L

>member
-1 MPCTNSVA
+1 MSCTNSVA

-18 PYFTAPEEFMRSQGT
+18 PYFTSPEEFIRSQGT
-33 DCIDFVNSTLAV
+33 DCIDFVDSTLAV

-76 SMDTAGI
+76 SMEAAGI
-83 TAASELPVLGNQGAG
+83 TTASGLPALGNQGAG
-98 VIVGFVDTGINYTDS
+98 VIVGFVDTGINYMDP
-113 LFRNA
+113 LFRNV
-118 DGSTRIIGI
+118 DGSTRIVGI
-127 WDQTIEPTTAL
+127 WDQTNN
-138 DTGAFQD
+138 
-145 SDKPRSISEEF
+145 SD
-156 NSEDSRNLNLS
+156 
-167 VNSNSSTNSSNFD
+167 NSNSIENEAAKPFS
-180 YINNGSLETAFDFPA
+180 AFSA

-206 NQALNSDDPA
+206 NLALNSDDPV

-243 GFSGAA
+243 EFSGAA

-256 VKLKPAKQYLRDFYL
+256 VKLKPAKQYLREFYL
-271 IQDGTD
+271 IQDGAE

-349 FRAVMDADTDEV
+349 FLAVMDADTDEV

-378 WAEDVGVYTV
+378 WAADVGVYTV

-395 EVAREISVPL
+395 EVARGISVPL
-405 RGENTVSFLLEQSQ
+405 RGENTVSFLLEQTR

-438 RFEKPMSGIWR
+438 RFENPMSGIWR

-470 FISDE
+470 FITDE
-475 TYFLRPDPDTIVTD
+475 TYFLRPDPDTIITD

-530 GVNILGASAS
+530 GVNILGASSS

-551 VSAAHLAGA
+551 VSAAHLTGA
-560 AAILLHWGVL
+560 AAILLSWGIL

-599 NREFGYGTLDLYEAF
+599 NREFGYGMLDLYEAF

-619 I
+619 L

>member
-1 MPCTNSVA
+1 MSCTNSVA

-18 PYFTAPEEFMRSQGT
+18 PYFTTPEEFIRSQGT

-51 TVTPFTYTSYTY
+51 TVTPSTYTSYTY

-76 SMDTAGI
+76 SMDAAGI
-83 TAASELPVLGNQGAG
+83 TPAGELPVLNNQGAG

-113 LFRNA
+113 LFRNV

-127 WDQTIEPTTAL
+127 WDQTNN
-138 DTGAFQD
+138 
-145 SDKPRSISEEF
+145 SD
-156 NSEDSRNLNLS
+156 
-167 VNSNSSTNSSNFD
+167 NSNNIEN
-180 YINNGSLETAFDFPA
+180 ETVKPFSAFSA
-195 LYGTQYTAAQI
+195 LYGTQYTAEEI
-206 NQALNSDDPA
+206 NLALNSDNPA

-249 PRASIAM
+249 PQASIAM

-271 IQDGTD
+271 IQDGAE

-349 FRAVMDADTDEV
+349 FRAVMDASTDEV

-378 WAEDVGVYTV
+378 WAENMGVYTV

-405 RGENTVSFLLEQSQ
+405 RGENTVSFLLEQTQ

-425 IADVSAGSQFIFM
+425 IADVSSGSQFIFM
-438 RFEKPMSGIWR
+438 RFENPMSGIWR
-449 ILIRNS
+449 ILIRNT
-455 LDIRETFHLWLPVRG
+455 LDIRETFHIWLPVRG

-475 TYFLRPDPDTIVTD
+475 TYFLRPDPDTTITD
-489 PGNAQYPI
+489 PGNARYPI

-504 TRNSIYI
+504 TKNSIYI
-511 HASRGYSRS
+511 HASRGYSLS
-520 GQIKPDLAAP
+520 GRIKPDLAAP
-530 GVNILGASAS
+530 GVNILGASVS

-560 AAILLHWGVL
+560 AAILLNWGVL
-570 DGNYPYLNTPVLKSI
+570 NANYPYLNTPVLKSI

-599 NREFGYGTLDLYEAF
+599 NREFGYGTLNLYEAF
-614 LRLRN
+614 LHLRN
-619 I
+619 L

>member
-1 MPCTNSVA
+1 MSCTNSVA

-18 PYFTAPEEFMRSQGT
+18 PYFTTPEEFIRSQGT

-51 TVTPFTYTSYTY
+51 TVTPSTYTSYTY

-76 SMDTAGI
+76 SMDAAGI
-83 TAASELPVLGNQGAG
+83 TPAGELPVLNNQGAG

-113 LFRNA
+113 LFRNV

-127 WDQTIEPTTAL
+127 WDQTNN
-138 DTGAFQD
+138 
-145 SDKPRSISEEF
+145 SD
-156 NSEDSRNLNLS
+156 
-167 VNSNSSTNSSNFD
+167 NSNNIEN
-180 YINNGSLETAFDFPA
+180 ETAKPFSAFSA
-195 LYGTQYTAAQI
+195 LYGTQYTAEEI
-206 NQALNSDDPA
+206 NLALNSDNPA

-249 PRASIAM
+249 PQASIAM

-271 IQDGTD
+271 IQDGAE

-378 WAEDVGVYTV
+378 WAENMGAYTV

-395 EVAREISVPL
+395 EVAREISIPL
-405 RGENTVSFLLEQSQ
+405 RGENTVSFLLEQTQ

-438 RFEKPMSGIWR
+438 RFENPMSGIWR

-455 LDIRETFHLWLPVRG
+455 LDIRETFHIWLPVRG

-475 TYFLRPDPDTIVTD
+475 TYFLRPDPDTIITD
-489 PGNAQYPI
+489 PGNARYPI

-504 TRNSIYI
+504 TKNSIYI
-511 HASRGYSRS
+511 HASRGYSLS
-520 GQIKPDLAAP
+520 GRIKPDLAAP
-530 GVNILGASAS
+530 GVNILGASVS

-560 AAILLHWGVL
+560 AAILLNWGVL
-570 DGNYPYLNTPVLKSI
+570 NANYPYLNTPVLKSI

-599 NREFGYGTLDLYEAF
+599 NREFGYGTLNLYEAF
-614 LRLRN
+614 LHLRN
-619 I
+619 L

>member
-1 MPCTNSVA
+1 MSCTNSVA

-18 PYFTAPEEFMRSQGT
+18 PYFTTPEEFIRSQGT

-51 TVTPFTYTSYTY
+51 TVTPSTYTSYTY

-76 SMDTAGI
+76 SMDAAGI
-83 TAASELPVLGNQGAG
+83 TPAGELPVLNNQGAG

-113 LFRNA
+113 LFRNV

-127 WDQTIEPTTAL
+127 WDQTNN
-138 DTGAFQD
+138 
-145 SDKPRSISEEF
+145 SD
-156 NSEDSRNLNLS
+156 
-167 VNSNSSTNSSNFD
+167 NSNNIEN
-180 YINNGSLETAFDFPA
+180 ETAKPFSAFSA
-195 LYGTQYTAAQI
+195 LYGTQYTAEEI
-206 NQALNSDDPA
+206 NLALNSDNPA

-249 PRASIAM
+249 PQASIAM

-271 IQDGTD
+271 IQDGAE

-378 WAEDVGVYTV
+378 WAENMGAYTV

-405 RGENTVSFLLEQSQ
+405 RGENTVSFLLEQTQ

-425 IADVSAGSQFIFM
+425 IADVSSGSQFIFM
-438 RFEKPMSGIWR
+438 RFENPMSGIWR

-455 LDIRETFHLWLPVRG
+455 LDIRETFHIWLPVRG

-475 TYFLRPDPDTIVTD
+475 TYFLRPDPDTTITD
-489 PGNAQYPI
+489 PGNARYPI

-504 TRNSIYI
+504 TKNSIYI
-511 HASRGYSRS
+511 HASHGYSLS
-520 GQIKPDLAAP
+520 GRIKPDLAAP
-530 GVNILGASAS
+530 GVNILGASVS

-560 AAILLHWGVL
+560 AAILLNWGVL
-570 DGNYPYLNTPVLKSI
+570 NANYPYLNTPVLKSI

-599 NREFGYGTLDLYEAF
+599 NREFGYGTLNLYEAF
-614 LRLRN
+614 LHLRN
-619 I
+619 L

>member
-1 MPCTNSVA
+1 MSCTNSVA

-18 PYFTAPEEFMRSQGT
+18 PYFTTPEEFIRSQGT

-51 TVTPFTYTSYTY
+51 TVTPSTYTSYTY

-76 SMDTAGI
+76 SMDAAGI
-83 TAASELPVLGNQGAG
+83 TPAGELPVLNNQGAG

-113 LFRNA
+113 LFRNV

-127 WDQTIEPTTAL
+127 WDQTNN
-138 DTGAFQD
+138 
-145 SDKPRSISEEF
+145 SD
-156 NSEDSRNLNLS
+156 
-167 VNSNSSTNSSNFD
+167 NSNNIEN
-180 YINNGSLETAFDFPA
+180 ETAKPFSAFSA
-195 LYGTQYTAAQI
+195 LYGTQYTAEEI
-206 NQALNSDDPA
+206 NLALNSDNPA

-249 PRASIAM
+249 PQASIAM

-271 IQDGTD
+271 IRDGAD

-378 WAEDVGVYTV
+378 WAENMGVYTV

-405 RGENTVSFLLEQSQ
+405 RGENTVSFLLEQTQ

-438 RFEKPMSGIWR
+438 RFETPMSGIWR

-455 LDIRETFHLWLPVRG
+455 LDIRETFHLWLPIRG
-470 FISDE
+470 FITDE
-475 TYFLRPDPDTIVTD
+475 TYFLRPDPDTIITD
-489 PGNAQYPI
+489 PGNARYPI

-504 TRNSIYI
+504 TKNSIYI
-511 HASRGYSRS
+511 HASRGYSLS
-520 GQIKPDLAAP
+520 GRIKPDLAAP
-530 GVNILGASAS
+530 GVNILGASVS

-560 AAILLHWGVL
+560 AAILLNWGVL
-570 DGNYPYLNTPVLKSI
+570 NANYPYLNTPVLKSI

-614 LRLRN
+614 LHLRN
-619 I
+619 L

>member
-1 MPCTNSVA
+1 MSCTNSVA

-18 PYFTAPEEFMRSQGT
+18 PYFTTPEEFIRSQGT

-51 TVTPFTYTSYTY
+51 TVTPSTYTSYTY

-76 SMDTAGI
+76 SMDAAGI
-83 TAASELPVLGNQGAG
+83 TPAGELPVLNNQGAG

-113 LFRNA
+113 LFRNV

-127 WDQTIEPTTAL
+127 WDQTNN
-138 DTGAFQD
+138 
-145 SDKPRSISEEF
+145 SD
-156 NSEDSRNLNLS
+156 
-167 VNSNSSTNSSNFD
+167 NSNNIEN
-180 YINNGSLETAFDFPA
+180 ETVKPFSAFSA
-195 LYGTQYTAAQI
+195 LYGTQYTAEEI
-206 NQALNSDDPA
+206 NLALNSDNPA

-249 PRASIAM
+249 PQASIAM

-271 IQDGTD
+271 IQDGAE

-349 FRAVMDADTDEV
+349 FRAVMDASTDEV

-378 WAEDVGVYTV
+378 WAENMGAYTV

-405 RGENTVSFLLEQSQ
+405 RGENTVSFLLEQTQ

-438 RFEKPMSGIWR
+438 RFENPMSGIWR

-470 FISDE
+470 FITDE
-475 TYFLRPDPDTIVTD
+475 TYFLRPDPDTIITD
-489 PGNAQYPI
+489 PGNARYPI

-504 TRNSIYI
+504 TKNSIYI
-511 HASRGYSRS
+511 HASRGYSLS
-520 GQIKPDLAAP
+520 GRIKPDLAAP
-530 GVNILGASAS
+530 GVNILGASVS

-560 AAILLHWGVL
+560 AAILLNWGVL
-570 DGNYPYLNTPVLKSI
+570 NANYPYLNTPVLKSI

-599 NREFGYGTLDLYEAF
+599 NREFGYGTLNLYEAF
-614 LRLRN
+614 LHLRN
-619 I
+619 L

>member
-1 MPCTNSVA
+1 MSCTNSVA

-18 PYFTAPEEFMRSQGT
+18 PYFTTPEKFIRSQGT
-33 DCIDFVNSTLAV
+33 DCIDFVNPALAV

-76 SMDTAGI
+76 SMDASGI
-83 TAASELPVLGNQGAG
+83 TAAGGLPALGNQGAG
-98 VIVGFVDTGINYTDS
+98 VIVGFVDTGINYRDP
-113 LFRNA
+113 LFRNV

-127 WDQTIEPTTAL
+127 WDQTIQPS
-138 DTGAFQD
+138 
-145 SDKPRSISEEF
+145 SDE
-156 NSEDSRNLNLS
+156 N
-167 VNSNSSTNSSNFD
+167 
-180 YINNGSLETAFDFPA
+180 ETAKPFSAFSA
-195 LYGTQYTAAQI
+195 LYGTQYTAEEI
-206 NQALNSDDPA
+206 NLALNSDDPV
-216 SIVPT
+216 SVVPT

-243 GFSGAA
+243 EFSGAA

-256 VKLKPAKQYLRDFYL
+256 VKLKPAKQYLREFYL
-271 IQDGTD
+271 IQDGAE

-405 RGENTVSFLLEQSQ
+405 RGENTVSFLLEQTR

-438 RFEKPMSGIWR
+438 RVENPMSGIWR

-475 TYFLRPDPDTIVTD
+475 TYFLRPDPDTIITD

-520 GQIKPDLAAP
+520 GRIKPELAAP

-560 AAILLHWGVL
+560 AAILLNWGIL

-585 FVRGAQRNPALTYP
+585 FIRGAQRNPALTYP

-619 I
+619 L

>member
-1 MPCTNSVA
+1 MSCTNSVA

-18 PYFTAPEEFMRSQGT
+18 PYFTTPEEFIRSQGT

-51 TVTPFTYTSYTY
+51 TVTPSTYTSYTY

-76 SMDTAGI
+76 SMDAAGI
-83 TAASELPVLGNQGAG
+83 TPAGELPVLNNQGAG

-113 LFRNA
+113 LFRNV

-127 WDQTIEPTTAL
+127 WDQTNN
-138 DTGAFQD
+138 
-145 SDKPRSISEEF
+145 SD
-156 NSEDSRNLNLS
+156 
-167 VNSNSSTNSSNFD
+167 NSNNIEN
-180 YINNGSLETAFDFPA
+180 ETAKPFSAFSA
-195 LYGTQYTAAQI
+195 LYGTQYTAEEI
-206 NQALNSDDPA
+206 NLALNSDNPA

-271 IQDGTD
+271 IQDGAE

-378 WAEDVGVYTV
+378 WAENMGAYTV

-405 RGENTVSFLLEQSQ
+405 RGENTVSFLLEQTQ

-438 RFEKPMSGIWR
+438 RFENPMSGIWR

-455 LDIRETFHLWLPVRG
+455 LDIRETFHIWLPVRG

-475 TYFLRPDPDTIVTD
+475 TYFLRPDPDTTITD
-489 PGNAQYPI
+489 PGNARYPI

-511 HASRGYSRS
+511 HASRGYSLS
-520 GQIKPDLAAP
+520 GRIKPDLAAP
-530 GVNILGASAS
+530 GVNILGASVS

-560 AAILLHWGVL
+560 AAILLNWGVL

-599 NREFGYGTLDLYEAF
+599 NREFGYGMLDLYEAF

-619 I
+619 L

>member
-1 MPCTNSVA
+1 MSCTNSVA

-18 PYFTAPEEFMRSQGT
+18 PYFTTPEEFIRSQGT

-51 TVTPFTYTSYTY
+51 TVTPSTYTSYTY

-76 SMDTAGI
+76 SMDAAGI
-83 TAASELPVLGNQGAG
+83 TPAGELPVLNNQGAG

-113 LFRNA
+113 LFRNV

-127 WDQTIEPTTAL
+127 WDQTNN
-138 DTGAFQD
+138 
-145 SDKPRSISEEF
+145 SD
-156 NSEDSRNLNLS
+156 
-167 VNSNSSTNSSNFD
+167 NSNNIEN
-180 YINNGSLETAFDFPA
+180 ETAKPFSAFSA
-195 LYGTQYTAAQI
+195 LYGTQYTAEEI
-206 NQALNSDDPA
+206 NLALNSDNPA

-249 PRASIAM
+249 PQASIAM

-271 IQDGTD
+271 IQDGAD

-301 LVVCIPLGTNMGSHM
+301 LVVCIPLGTNIGSHM

-349 FRAVMDADTDEV
+349 FRAVMDASTDEV

-378 WAEDVGVYTV
+378 WAENMGVYTV

-405 RGENTVSFLLEQSQ
+405 RGENTVSFLLEQTQ

-438 RFEKPMSGIWR
+438 RFENPMSGIWR

-470 FISDE
+470 FITDE
-475 TYFLRPDPDTIVTD
+475 TYFLRPAPDTTITD
-489 PGNAQYPI
+489 PVNARYPI

-504 TRNSIYI
+504 TKNSIYI
-511 HASRGYSRS
+511 HASRGYSLS
-520 GQIKPDLAAP
+520 GRIKPDLAAP
-530 GVNILGASAS
+530 GVNILGASVS

-560 AAILLHWGVL
+560 AAILLNWGVL
-570 DGNYPYLNTPVLKSI
+570 NANYPYLNTPVLKSI

-599 NREFGYGTLDLYEAF
+599 NREFGYGTLNLYEAF
-614 LRLRN
+614 LHLRN
-619 I
+619 L

>member
-1 MPCTNSVA
+1 MSCTNSVA

-18 PYFTAPEEFMRSQGT
+18 PYFTSPEEFIRSQGT
-33 DCIDFVNSTLAV
+33 DCIDFVDSTLAV

-76 SMDTAGI
+76 SMEAAGI
-83 TAASELPVLGNQGAG
+83 TTASGLPALGNQGAG
-98 VIVGFVDTGINYTDS
+98 VIVGFVDTGINYMDP
-113 LFRNA
+113 LFRNV
-118 DGSTRIIGI
+118 DGSTRIVGI
-127 WDQTIEPTTAL
+127 WDQTNN
-138 DTGAFQD
+138 
-145 SDKPRSISEEF
+145 SD
-156 NSEDSRNLNLS
+156 
-167 VNSNSSTNSSNFD
+167 NSNNMENEAAKPFS
-180 YINNGSLETAFDFPA
+180 AFPA

-206 NQALNSDDPA
+206 NLALNSDDPV

-243 GFSGAA
+243 EFSGAA

-256 VKLKPAKQYLRDFYL
+256 VKLKPAKQYLREFYL
-271 IQDGTD
+271 IQDGAE

-349 FRAVMDADTDEV
+349 FQAVMDADTDEV

-378 WAEDVGVYTV
+378 WAADVGVYTV

-395 EVAREISVPL
+395 EVARRISVPL
-405 RGENTVSFLLEQSQ
+405 RGENTVSFLLEQTR

-438 RFEKPMSGIWR
+438 RFENPMSGIWR

-470 FISDE
+470 FITDE
-475 TYFLRPDPDTIVTD
+475 TYFLRPNPDTIITD

-530 GVNILGASAS
+530 GVNILGASSS

-560 AAILLHWGVL
+560 AAILLSWGIL

-585 FVRGAQRNPALTYP
+585 FIRGAQRNPALTYP

-619 I
+619 L

>member
-1 MPCTNSVA
+1 MSCTNSVA

-18 PYFTAPEEFMRSQGT
+18 PYFTTPEEFIRSQGT

-51 TVTPFTYTSYTY
+51 TVTPSTYTSYTY

-76 SMDTAGI
+76 SMDAAGI
-83 TAASELPVLGNQGAG
+83 TPAGELPVLNNQGAG
-98 VIVGFVDTGINYTDS
+98 VIVEFVDTGINYTDS
-113 LFRNA
+113 LFRNV

-127 WDQTIEPTTAL
+127 WDQTNN
-138 DTGAFQD
+138 
-145 SDKPRSISEEF
+145 SD
-156 NSEDSRNLNLS
+156 
-167 VNSNSSTNSSNFD
+167 NSNNIEN
-180 YINNGSLETAFDFPA
+180 ETAKPFSAFSA
-195 LYGTQYTAAQI
+195 LYGTQYTAEEI
-206 NQALNSDDPA
+206 NLALNSDNPA

-249 PRASIAM
+249 PQASIAM

-271 IQDGTD
+271 IQDGAE

-378 WAEDVGVYTV
+378 WAENMGAYTV

-405 RGENTVSFLLEQSQ
+405 RGENTVSFLLEQTQ

-425 IADVSAGSQFIFM
+425 IADVSSGSQFIFM
-438 RFEKPMSGIWR
+438 RFENPMSGIWR

-455 LDIRETFHLWLPVRG
+455 LDIRETFHIWLPVRG

-475 TYFLRPDPDTIVTD
+475 TYFLRPDPDTIITD
-489 PGNAQYPI
+489 PGNARYPI

-504 TRNSIYI
+504 TKNSIYI
-511 HASRGYSRS
+511 HASRGYSLS
-520 GQIKPDLAAP
+520 GRIKPDLAAP
-530 GVNILGASAS
+530 GVNILGASVS

-560 AAILLHWGVL
+560 AAILLNWGVL
-570 DGNYPYLNTPVLKSI
+570 NANYPYLNTPVLKSI

-599 NREFGYGTLDLYEAF
+599 NREFGYGTLNLYEAF
-614 LRLRN
+614 LHLRN
-619 I
+619 L

>member
-1 MPCTNSVA
+1 MSCTNSVA

-18 PYFTAPEEFMRSQGT
+18 PYFTSPEEFIRSQGT
-33 DCIDFVNSTLAV
+33 DCIDFVDSTLAV

-76 SMDTAGI
+76 SMEAAGI
-83 TAASELPVLGNQGAG
+83 TTASGLPALGNQGAG
-98 VIVGFVDTGINYTDS
+98 VIVGFVDTGINYMDP
-113 LFRNA
+113 LFRNV
-118 DGSTRIIGI
+118 DGSTRIVGI
-127 WDQTIEPTTAL
+127 WDQTNN
-138 DTGAFQD
+138 
-145 SDKPRSISEEF
+145 SD
-156 NSEDSRNLNLS
+156 
-167 VNSNSSTNSSNFD
+167 NSNNMENEAAKPFS
-180 YINNGSLETAFDFPA
+180 AFPA

-206 NQALNSDDPA
+206 NLALNSDDPV

-243 GFSGAA
+243 EFSGAA

-256 VKLKPAKQYLRDFYL
+256 VKLKPAKQYLREFYL
-271 IQDGTD
+271 IQDGAE

-290 LYFLARKYSMP
+290 LYFLAKKYSMP

-349 FRAVMDADTDEV
+349 FQAVMDPDTDEV
-361 TAELR
+361 NAELR

-378 WAEDVGVYTV
+378 WAADVGVYTV

-395 EVAREISVPL
+395 EVARRISVPL
-405 RGENTVSFLLEQSQ
+405 RGENTVSFLLEQTR

-438 RFEKPMSGIWR
+438 RFENPMSGIWR

-455 LDIRETFHLWLPVRG
+455 LDIRETFHIWLPVRG
-470 FISDE
+470 FITDE
-475 TYFLRPDPDTIVTD
+475 TYFLRPDPDTIITD
-489 PGNAQYPI
+489 PGNARYPI

-504 TRNSIYI
+504 TKNSIYI
-511 HASRGYSRS
+511 HASRGYSLS
-520 GQIKPDLAAP
+520 GRIKPDLAAP
-530 GVNILGASAS
+530 GVNILGASSS

-560 AAILLHWGVL
+560 AAILLSWGIL
-570 DGNYPYLNTPVLKSI
+570 NANYPYLNTPVLKSI

-619 I
+619 L

>member
-1 MPCTNSVA
+1 MSCTNSVA

-18 PYFTAPEEFMRSQGT
+18 PYFTTPEEFIRSQGT

-51 TVTPFTYTSYTY
+51 TVTPSTYTSYTY

-76 SMDTAGI
+76 SIDAAGI
-83 TAASELPVLGNQGAG
+83 TPAGELPVLNNQGAG

-113 LFRNA
+113 LFRNV

-127 WDQTIEPTTAL
+127 WDQTNN
-138 DTGAFQD
+138 
-145 SDKPRSISEEF
+145 SD
-156 NSEDSRNLNLS
+156 
-167 VNSNSSTNSSNFD
+167 NSNNIEN
-180 YINNGSLETAFDFPA
+180 ETAKPFSAFSA
-195 LYGTQYTAAQI
+195 LYGTQYTAEEI
-206 NQALNSDDPA
+206 NLALNSDNPA

-249 PRASIAM
+249 PQASIAM

-271 IQDGTD
+271 IQDGAE

-344 GARHH
+344 GERHH

-378 WAEDVGVYTV
+378 WAENMGAYTV

-405 RGENTVSFLLEQSQ
+405 RGENTVSFLLEQTQ

-425 IADVSAGSQFIFM
+425 IADVSSGSQFIFM
-438 RFEKPMSGIWR
+438 RFENPMSGIWR
-449 ILIRNS
+449 ILIRNT
-455 LDIRETFHLWLPVRG
+455 LDIRETFHIWLPVRG

-475 TYFLRPDPDTIVTD
+475 TYFLRPDPDTTITD
-489 PGNAQYPI
+489 PGNARYPI

-504 TRNSIYI
+504 TKNSIYI
-511 HASRGYSRS
+511 HASRGYSLS
-520 GQIKPDLAAP
+520 GRIKPDLAAP
-530 GVNILGASAS
+530 GVNILGASVS

-560 AAILLHWGVL
+560 AAILLNWGVL
-570 DGNYPYLNTPVLKSI
+570 NANYPYLNTPVLKSI

-599 NREFGYGTLDLYEAF
+599 NREFGYGTLNLYEAF
-614 LRLRN
+614 LHLRN
-619 I
+619 L

>member
-1 MPCTNSVA
+1 MSCTNSVA

-18 PYFTAPEEFMRSQGT
+18 PYFTTPEEFIRSQGT

-76 SMDTAGI
+76 SMDAAGI
-83 TAASELPVLGNQGAG
+83 TTASGLPALGNQGAG
-98 VIVGFVDTGINYTDS
+98 VIVGFVDTGINYMDP
-113 LFRNA
+113 LFRNV
-118 DGSTRIIGI
+118 DGSTRIVGI
-127 WDQTIEPTTAL
+127 WDQTNN
-138 DTGAFQD
+138 
-145 SDKPRSISEEF
+145 SD
-156 NSEDSRNLNLS
+156 
-167 VNSNSSTNSSNFD
+167 NSNNMENEAAKPFS
-180 YINNGSLETAFDFPA
+180 AFSA

-206 NQALNSDDPA
+206 NLALNSDDPV

-243 GFSGAA
+243 EFSGAA

-256 VKLKPAKQYLRDFYL
+256 VKLKPAKQYLREFYL
-271 IQDGTD
+271 IQDGAE

-349 FRAVMDADTDEV
+349 FQAVMDADTDEV

-378 WAEDVGVYTV
+378 WAADVGVYTV

-395 EVAREISVPL
+395 EVTRGISVPL
-405 RGENTVSFLLEQSQ
+405 RGENTVSFLLEQTR

-438 RFEKPMSGIWR
+438 RFENPMSGIWR
-449 ILIRNS
+449 ILIQNS

-475 TYFLRPDPDTIVTD
+475 TYFLRPNPDTIITD

-530 GVNILGASAS
+530 GVNILGASSS

-560 AAILLHWGVL
+560 AAILLNWGIL

-599 NREFGYGTLDLYEAF
+599 NREFGYGMLDLYEAF

-619 I
+619 L

>member
-1 MPCTNSVA
+1 MSCTNSVA

-18 PYFTAPEEFMRSQGT
+18 PYFTTPEEFIRSQGT

-51 TVTPFTYTSYTY
+51 TVTPSTYTSYTY

-76 SMDTAGI
+76 SMDAAGI
-83 TAASELPVLGNQGAG
+83 TPAGELPVLNNQGAG

-113 LFRNA
+113 LFRNV

-127 WDQTIEPTTAL
+127 WDQTNN
-138 DTGAFQD
+138 
-145 SDKPRSISEEF
+145 SD
-156 NSEDSRNLNLS
+156 
-167 VNSNSSTNSSNFD
+167 NSNNIEN
-180 YINNGSLETAFDFPA
+180 ETVKPFSAFSA
-195 LYGTQYTAAQI
+195 LYGTQYTAEEI
-206 NQALNSDDPA
+206 NLALNSDNPA

-249 PRASIAM
+249 PQASIAM

-271 IQDGTD
+271 IQDGAE

-378 WAEDVGVYTV
+378 WAENMGAYTV

-405 RGENTVSFLLEQSQ
+405 RGENTVSFLLEQTQ

-438 RFEKPMSGIWR
+438 RFENPMSGIWR

-455 LDIRETFHLWLPVRG
+455 LDIRETFHIWLPVRG

-475 TYFLRPDPDTIVTD
+475 TYFLRPDPDTTITD
-489 PGNAQYPI
+489 PGNARYPI

-504 TRNSIYI
+504 TKNSIYI
-511 HASRGYSRS
+511 HASRGYSLS
-520 GQIKPDLAAP
+520 GRIKPDLAAP
-530 GVNILGASAS
+530 GVNILGASVS

-560 AAILLHWGVL
+560 AAILLNWGVL
-570 DGNYPYLNTPVLKSI
+570 NANYPYLNTPVLKSI

-599 NREFGYGTLDLYEAF
+599 NREFGYGTLNLYEAF
-614 LRLRN
+614 LHLRN
-619 I
+619 L

>member
-1 MPCTNSVA
+1 MSCTNSVA

-18 PYFTAPEEFMRSQGT
+18 PYFTTPEEFIRSQGT

-51 TVTPFTYTSYTY
+51 TVTPSTYTSYTY

-76 SMDTAGI
+76 SMDAAGI
-83 TAASELPVLGNQGAG
+83 TPAGELPVLNNQGAG

-113 LFRNA
+113 LFRNV

-127 WDQTIEPTTAL
+127 WDQTNN
-138 DTGAFQD
+138 
-145 SDKPRSISEEF
+145 SD
-156 NSEDSRNLNLS
+156 
-167 VNSNSSTNSSNFD
+167 NSNNIENK
-180 YINNGSLETAFDFPA
+180 TAKPFSAFSA
-195 LYGTQYTAAQI
+195 LYGTQYTAEEI
-206 NQALNSDDPA
+206 NLALNSDNPA

-249 PRASIAM
+249 PQASIAM

-271 IQDGTD
+271 IQDGAE

-349 FRAVMDADTDEV
+349 FRAVMDASTDEV

-378 WAEDVGVYTV
+378 WAENMGAYTV

-405 RGENTVSFLLEQSQ
+405 RGENTVSFLLEQTQ

-438 RFEKPMSGIWR
+438 RFENPMSGIWR

-475 TYFLRPDPDTIVTD
+475 TYFLRPDPDTTITD
-489 PGNAQYPI
+489 PGNARYPI

-504 TRNSIYI
+504 TKNSIYI
-511 HASRGYSRS
+511 HASRGYSLS
-520 GQIKPDLAAP
+520 GRIKPDLAAP
-530 GVNILGASAS
+530 GVNILGASVS

-560 AAILLHWGVL
+560 AAILLNWGVL
-570 DGNYPYLNTPVLKSI
+570 NANYPYLNTPVLKSI

-599 NREFGYGTLDLYEAF
+599 NREFGYGTLNLYEAF
-614 LRLRN
+614 LHLRN
-619 I
+619 L

>member
-1 MPCTNSVA
+1 MSCTNSVA

-18 PYFTAPEEFMRSQGT
+18 PYFTTPEEFIRSQGT

-76 SMDTAGI
+76 SMDAAGI
-83 TAASELPVLGNQGAG
+83 TPAGELPVLNNQGAG

-113 LFRNA
+113 LFRNV

-127 WDQTIEPTTAL
+127 WDQTNN
-138 DTGAFQD
+138 
-145 SDKPRSISEEF
+145 SD
-156 NSEDSRNLNLS
+156 
-167 VNSNSSTNSSNFD
+167 NSNNIEN
-180 YINNGSLETAFDFPA
+180 ETVKPFSAFSA
-195 LYGTQYTAAQI
+195 LYGTQYTAEEI
-206 NQALNSDDPA
+206 NLALNSDNPA

-249 PRASIAM
+249 PQASIAM

-271 IQDGTD
+271 IQDGAE

-349 FRAVMDADTDEV
+349 FRSVMDASTDEV

-378 WAEDVGVYTV
+378 WAENMGVYTV

-405 RGENTVSFLLEQSQ
+405 RGENTVSFLLEQTQ

-438 RFEKPMSGIWR
+438 RFENPMSGIWR

-455 LDIRETFHLWLPVRG
+455 LDIRETFHIWLPVRG

-475 TYFLRPDPDTIVTD
+475 TYFLRPDPDTIITD
-489 PGNAQYPI
+489 PGNARYPI

-504 TRNSIYI
+504 TKNSIYI
-511 HASRGYSRS
+511 HASRGYSLS
-520 GQIKPDLAAP
+520 GRIKPDLAAP
-530 GVNILGASAS
+530 GVNILGASVS

-560 AAILLHWGVL
+560 AAILLNWGVL
-570 DGNYPYLNTPVLKSI
+570 NANYPYLNTPVLKSI

-614 LRLRN
+614 LHLRN
-619 I
+619 L

>member
-1 MPCTNSVA
+1 MSCTNSVA

-18 PYFTAPEEFMRSQGT
+18 PYFTTPEEFIRSQGT
-33 DCIDFVNSTLAV
+33 DCIDFVNTTLAV

-51 TVTPFTYTSYTY
+51 TVTPSTYTSYTY

-76 SMDTAGI
+76 SMDAAGI
-83 TAASELPVLGNQGAG
+83 TPAGELPVLNNQGAG

-113 LFRNA
+113 LFRNV

-127 WDQTIEPTTAL
+127 WDQTNN
-138 DTGAFQD
+138 
-145 SDKPRSISEEF
+145 SD
-156 NSEDSRNLNLS
+156 
-167 VNSNSSTNSSNFD
+167 NSNNIEN
-180 YINNGSLETAFDFPA
+180 ETVKPFSAFSA
-195 LYGTQYTAAQI
+195 LYGTQYTAEEI
-206 NQALNSDDPA
+206 NLALNSDNPA

-249 PRASIAM
+249 PQASIAM

-271 IQDGTD
+271 IQDGAE

-301 LVVCIPLGTNMGSHM
+301 LVVCIPLGTNIGSHM

-349 FRAVMDADTDEV
+349 FRAVMDASTDEV

-378 WAEDVGVYTV
+378 WAENMGVYTV

-405 RGENTVSFLLEQSQ
+405 RGENTVSFLLEQTQ

-438 RFEKPMSGIWR
+438 RFETPMSGIWR

-470 FISDE
+470 FITDE
-475 TYFLRPDPDTIVTD
+475 TYFLRPDPDTIITD
-489 PGNAQYPI
+489 PGNARYPI

-504 TRNSIYI
+504 TKNSIYI
-511 HASRGYSRS
+511 HASRGYSLS
-520 GQIKPDLAAP
+520 GRIKPDLAAP
-530 GVNILGASAS
+530 GVNILGASVS

-560 AAILLHWGVL
+560 AAILLNWGVL
-570 DGNYPYLNTPVLKSI
+570 NANYPYLNTPVLKSI

-614 LRLRN
+614 LHLRN
-619 I
+619 L

>member
-1 MPCTNSVA
+1 MSCTNSVA

-18 PYFTAPEEFMRSQGT
+18 PYFTTPEEFIRSQGT

-51 TVTPFTYTSYTY
+51 TVTPSTYTSYTY

-76 SMDTAGI
+76 SMDAAGI
-83 TAASELPVLGNQGAG
+83 TPAGELPVLNNQGAG

-127 WDQTIEPTTAL
+127 WDQTNN
-138 DTGAFQD
+138 
-145 SDKPRSISEEF
+145 SD
-156 NSEDSRNLNLS
+156 
-167 VNSNSSTNSSNFD
+167 NSNNIEN
-180 YINNGSLETAFDFPA
+180 ETAKPFSAFSA
-195 LYGTQYTAAQI
+195 LYGTQYTAEEI
-206 NQALNSDDPA
+206 NLALNSDNPA

-249 PRASIAM
+249 PQASIAM

-271 IQDGTD
+271 IRDGAD

-378 WAEDVGVYTV
+378 WAENMGAYTV

-405 RGENTVSFLLEQSQ
+405 RGENTVSFLLEQTQ

-438 RFEKPMSGIWR
+438 RFENPMSGIWR

-455 LDIRETFHLWLPVRG
+455 LDIRETFHIWLPVRG

-475 TYFLRPDPDTIVTD
+475 TYFLRPDPDTIITD
-489 PGNAQYPI
+489 PGNARYPI

-504 TRNSIYI
+504 TKNSIYI
-511 HASRGYSRS
+511 HASRGYSLS
-520 GQIKPDLAAP
+520 GRIKPDLAAP
-530 GVNILGASAS
+530 GVNILGASVS

-560 AAILLHWGVL
+560 AAILLNWGVL
-570 DGNYPYLNTPVLKSI
+570 NANYPYLNTPVLKSI

-599 NREFGYGTLDLYEAF
+599 NREFGYGTLNLYEAF
-614 LRLRN
+614 LHLRN
-619 I
+619 L